1 MRVIQNVMK
10 YMMKNGGIKMKAAKT
25 ISFMGLLAMS
35 AVLVF
40 GFTQGDFFEDGGV
53 ILDNPWGI
61 VSLVDLYVGFVLFSL
76 WIAFRE
82 KNMVLAAVWIL
93 AMMILGFFAGAL
105 YVFMHLVLS
114 KGDVLQFFLGDRKK
128 EVLRKE
134 RNERKRSE
142 ENERKK

>member
-1 MRVIQNVMK
+1 MRVIQSVMK
-10 YMMKNGGIKMKAAKT
+10 CMKKNGGIKMKAAKT
-25 ISFMGLLAMS
+25 ISFMGFLAMS

-40 GFTQGDFFEDGGV
+40 GFIQGDFFEDGGA

>member
-1 MRVIQNVMK
+1 
-10 YMMKNGGIKMKAAKT
+10 MKAAKT
-25 ISFMGLLAMS
+25 LSMIGLPGMS

-40 GFTQGDFFEDGGV
+40 GFTQGDFFEDGGA

-61 VSLVDLYVGFVLFSL
+61 VSLVDLYVGFTLFSM

-82 KNMVLAAVWIL
+82 KNVLLTGVWIL

-128 EVLRKE
+128 EVLCKE